1 MNARRVSSSRKRS
14 AAERRKSRRQ
24 PRHVAARARH
34 GLRSARVE
42 VIGVVAVSVA
52 VLLVLAGSV
61 VAYFGATGFDTATGG
76 VGSLSAPTNV
86 SATQVG
92 TSASVNVTWTASSGT
107 PVPDGY
113 YVTRTTGP
121 TTVNVCGSSPA
132 SLLSATSCTD
142 TGVTSGSY
150 AYRVIAVY
158 RSWTATSAPANVSV
172 NVVVIAQ
179 PVITNIRPT
188 NGTFGATWA
197 AISCTTN
204 NDRRVCANVTTPMGT
219 TISAVTVQIS
229 RASDGRCYDGTG
241 AGEGDWPS
249 SGCPSIP
256 TSGGANYFTDRLFNP
271 SYAEDDIYTFTVTAT
286 NNVGGTATAFTT
298 RAIDNALP
306 TGSLSPTV
314 TTTGAN
320 VQLTASDLNGIA
332 SISYRVDSNAGA
344 LTTVTGPGPL
354 TLPTL
359 AQGTHEVD
367 YFFTDNAGRSSA
379 TVNNAVVTV
388 DGAAPTV
395 NGFVP
400 APGTTGATFG
410 DVDCTLGG
418 GAGLRLCANV
428 LENGDS
434 GLSTVTY
441 QLKRQSDGRCYDGSG
456 ANPSDWIV
464 ACNNLTMAALGLA
477 LHRTPTILSA
487 GFNAADT
494 YVFTVTATDNAGN
507 VGTAFSTFILGAAAL
522 QAPASAPAGTSSDVQ
537 AE

>member
-61 VAYFGATGFDTATGG
+61 VAYFGGTGTDSATGG
-76 VGSLSAPTNV
+76 VGTLAAPTNV
-86 SATQVG
+86 AATQVG
-92 TSASVNVTWTASSGT
+92 TSSSVNVTWTASSGT

-142 TGVTSGSY
+142 TGVTNGSY

-188 NGTFGATWA
+188 NGAFA
-197 AISCTTN
+197 ADFDAMSCINPN
-204 NDRRVCANVTTPMGT
+204 NRRICADVTTPSGT
-219 TISAVTVQIS
+219 ITSVSVQMK
-229 RASDGRCYDGTG
+229 RASDGRCYTGGGSTESSWTAAACSSPIAMTGGTTYATG
-241 AGEGDWPS
+241 RL
-249 SGCPSIP
+249 I
-256 TSGGANYFTDRLFNP
+256 ANN
-271 SYAEDDIYTFTVTAT
+271 YAEDDIYTFTVTAT
-286 NNVGGTATAFTT
+286 NSLGGTATAFTT

-306 TGSLSPTV
+306 TGSLSPSFS
-314 TTTGAN
+314 TTGDDF
-320 VQLTASDLNGIA
+320 QLSASDLNGIA
-332 SISYRVDSNAGA
+332 SIAYRVDANSGVFQSVA
-344 LTTVTGPGPL
+344 GPGPV

-359 AQGTHEVD
+359 APGTHQVD
-367 YFFTDNAGRSSA
+367 YFFTDNAGRSSV
-379 TVNNAVVTV
+379 TVNNSVVTV
-388 DGAAPTV
+388 DNAAPTV
-395 NGFVP
+395 NGLVP
-400 APGTTGATFG
+400 ATGTSGTSFQ

-418 GAGLRLCANV
+418 GTLRLCADV
-428 LENGDS
+428 SENGPS
-434 GLSTVTY
+434 GLASVTY
-441 QLKRQSDGRCYDGSG
+441 QLKRLSDGKCYDGAGANAVSDWVTGCSNLSMAVSG
-456 ANPSDWIV
+456 AP
-464 ACNNLTMAALGLA
+464 
-477 LHRTPTILSA
+477 LHRTPSILNA
-487 GFNAADT
+487 GYSAADT

-507 VGTAFSTFILGAAAL
+507 VGTASATFTLGAAAL
-522 QAPASAPAGTSSDVQ
+522 QAPASTPAGTSSDVQ